1 MKKETKSKKARI
13 SFQDSKMV
21 EGYILKCDQ
30 NMNTIVSKS
39 IEYRLNRRSNK
50 WEKRKIGLCV
60 IRGNSI
66 ATISLI

>member
-1 MKKETKSKKARI
+1 MEKEAKSKKARI
-13 SFQDSKMV
+13 ILQDSKMV
-21 EGYILKCDQ
+21 EGYIFKCDQ

>member
-1 MKKETKSKKARI
+1 MEKEAKSKKARI
-13 SFQDSKMV
+13 IFQDSKMV
-21 EGYILKCDQ
+21 EGYIFKCDQ